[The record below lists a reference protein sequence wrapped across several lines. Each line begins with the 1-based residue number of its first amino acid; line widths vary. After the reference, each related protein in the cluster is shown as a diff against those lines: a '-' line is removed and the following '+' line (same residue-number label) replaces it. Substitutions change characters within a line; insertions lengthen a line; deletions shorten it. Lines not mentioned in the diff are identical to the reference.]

1 MRWEQWRSRP
11 DLPDDLDWE
20 SVPDHELGDAAEDA
34 DALVRAMLATS
45 GGGVSGE
52 LSGELR
58 GEPRGEL
65 GSPTPVTSLPAAVG
79 PPPRS
84 MGTARSDRYR
94 NLLLAASVFVLIIGV
109 AVGVSAFQVGKTGR
123 TISGDLTATSPSDEV
138 FYSDDRRF
146 GFAIESFDQCGLG
159 FAFLPAQGET
169 VTIQVIGD
177 FPEAVSSTRLSVL
190 PPVHAPVAVDPEWY
204 STGIP
209 VVREV
214 LGELEV
220 GRSHVFVVE
229 AFDGDGGLVD
239 CAVSKPTRA
248 CTAAN
253 WTVPPVL
260 SPSVEGFELAWNGLT
275 DFCALGS
282 QIEYRV
288 FEGEATTDRL
298 RGVTSMTIVG
308 TPDVAELSVEACNQF
323 SCATQSALPA
333 DRCVEE
339 VAQLQSLD
347 EQRRRQIDSL
357 LWREAARLNNVLS
370 GDNPNPGPDLA
381 AWADDDL
388 DSRRRELTALHEQIT
403 ELSAALLSGNCFGK

>member
-1 MRWEQWRSRP
+1 MRWDEWRSQP

-20 SVPDHELGDAAEDA
+20 SVPDHELGDAAADA

-45 GGGVSGE
+45 GGEASGE
-52 LSGELR
+52 LGA
-58 GEPRGEL
+58 EPSGEL
-65 GSPTPVTSLPAAVG
+65 GSLTPLTSLPAAVG

-94 NLLLAASVFVLIIGV
+94 HLLLAASVFVLIIGV

-123 TISGDLTATSPSDEV
+123 NISGDLPATSSSDEV
-138 FYSDDRRF
+138 FYSDDGRF
-146 GFAIESFDQCGLG
+146 GFEIESFDQCGLG

-169 VTIQVIGD
+169 LTIQAIGD
-177 FPEAVSSTRLSVL
+177 FPEAVSSTRLTVL
-190 PPVHAPVAVDPEWY
+190 PPVHAPVTVDPEWY

-260 SPSVEGFELAWNGLT
+260 SPTAEGFELAWNGLT

-282 QIEYRV
+282 QVEYRV

-298 RGVTSMTIVG
+298 RGVTTMTIVG
-308 TPDVAELSVEACNQF
+308 TPDMAELSVEACNQF

-347 EQRRRQIDSL
+347 GQRRRQIDSL
-357 LWREAARLNNVLS
+357 LWRDVARLNNVLS

-388 DSRRRELTALHEQIT
+388 DSRRRELNALHEQIT
-403 ELSAALLSGNCFGK
+403 ELSGPVLSGDCVGN